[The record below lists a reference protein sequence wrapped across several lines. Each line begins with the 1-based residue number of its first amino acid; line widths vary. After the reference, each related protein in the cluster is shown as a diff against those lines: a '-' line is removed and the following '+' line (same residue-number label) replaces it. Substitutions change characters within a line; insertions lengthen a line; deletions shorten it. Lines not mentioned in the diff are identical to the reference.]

1 MKKQRVD
8 LGEYKIDIE
17 YNNDG
22 SGHLIVNILD
32 ELEEPIE
39 GIEISNEIDDNDK

>member
-17 YNNDG
+17 YNDNG
-22 SGHLIVNILD
+22 SGHLIITILD
-32 ELEEPIE
+32 ELEDPIE
-39 GIEISNEIDDNDK
+39 GIEITNKEDDE

>member
-17 YNNDG
+17 YNDNG
-22 SGHLIVNILD
+22 SGHLIVTILD
-32 ELEEPIE
+32 ELEDPIE
-39 GIEISNEIDDNDK
+39 SIEITNKQDDE